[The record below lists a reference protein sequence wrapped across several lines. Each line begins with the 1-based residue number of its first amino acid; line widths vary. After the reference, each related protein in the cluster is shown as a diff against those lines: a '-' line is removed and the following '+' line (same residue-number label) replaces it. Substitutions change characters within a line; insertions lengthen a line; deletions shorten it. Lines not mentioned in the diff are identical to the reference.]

1 MTPAD
6 STEALTAGRAQAP
19 TPACPPVE
27 PGVPERG
34 RKIRQG
40 AFGAALA
47 IAVLHGVNDAYASFL
62 HPLLPRL
69 MSRLDLSIADA
80 AVLTTTLAVSA
91 ALAQPL
97 FGHLSDLR
105 GRRIL
110 IAAGPAATGAFLSLM
125 GLASGFGIL
134 ILVLVLGG
142 LGSAAFHPAAA
153 ATAARVTAGRG
164 SGLRHAV
171 FSFGGAI
178 GYAAGPLV
186 AVLVVGW
193 RGLEGMWVAM
203 LPAFLL
209 AGALWFALPADPVRD
224 RAARGRHPDATDG
237 RRPPLKR
244 RAGTLFA
251 GPIALVFGISA
262 LTAFV
267 QRVFLTMEP
276 IVMAGAGKSEI
287 AGAAALTLYL
297 GAQAAGTLSGG
308 WLADR
313 VDRRNLLVGITLLS
327 FPAYFLALWF
337 PPGGATSLVFVA
349 MAGVLGMAALPP
361 IVVIAQEAAPGR
373 AALNSGIVMGLA
385 WATGS
390 VGVLGA
396 GVLGDM
402 LGARVAALACTPVVL
417 VATALALHPALAG
430 YRRPMGD

>member
-1 MTPAD
+1 MTGID
-6 STEALTAGRAQAP
+6 SPEALAGGRTQAP
-19 TPACPPVE
+19 SPVCPPVE
-27 PGVPERG
+27 PVIEERV
-34 RKIRQG
+34 RAIRRG

-62 HPLLPRL
+62 HPLLPRI
-69 MSRLDLSIADA
+69 MSRFDLSIADA
-80 AVLTTTLAVSA
+80 AVLTTTLSVAA

-97 FGHLSDLR
+97 FGHLSDIR

-110 IAAGPAATGAFLSLM
+110 IAAGPAATGAFLSMM
-125 GLASGFGIL
+125 GLASGFGML
-134 ILVLVLGG
+134 IFFLVLGG

-171 FSFGGAI
+171 FSFGGAA
-178 GYAAGPLV
+178 GYAAGPLL
-186 AVLVVGW
+186 AVLMVGW

-203 LPAFLL
+203 LPALVL
-209 AGALWFALPADPVRD
+209 AGALWFVLPADPATGAHRP
-224 RAARGRHPDATDG
+224 RPAATDG
-237 RRPPLKR
+237 GRPTRRR
-244 RAGTLFA
+244 RTAALFA
-251 GPIALVFGISA
+251 GPIGLVFGISA

-276 IVMAGAGKSEI
+276 IVMAGAGKSET

-297 GAQAAGTLSGG
+297 GAQAAGTLTGG

-313 VDRRNLLVGITLLS
+313 VDRRNLLIAITALS
-327 FPAYFLALWF
+327 FPAYFLAFWF
-337 PPGGATSLVFVA
+337 APGSATSLVFVA
-349 MAGVLGMAALPP
+349 VAGALGMASLPP

-390 VGVLGA
+390 ILVLGA
-396 GVLGDM
+396 GILGDQI
-402 LGARVAALACTPVVL
+402 GARAAALACTPVVL
-417 VATALALHPALAG
+417 AATALALNPALSG
-430 YRRPMGD
+430 YRRPIER

>member
-1 MTPAD
+1 
-6 STEALTAGRAQAP
+6 
-19 TPACPPVE
+19 
-27 PGVPERG
+27 
-34 RKIRQG
+34 
-40 AFGAALA
+40 
-47 IAVLHGVNDAYASFL
+47 
-62 HPLLPRL
+62 
-69 MSRLDLSIADA
+69 MSRFDLSIADA

-110 IAAGPAATGAFLSLM
+110 IAGGPAATGAFLSMM
-125 GLASGFGIL
+125 GLASNFGML
-134 ILVLVLGG
+134 ILLLVLGG

-171 FSFGGAI
+171 FSFGGAA
-178 GYAAGPLV
+178 GYAAGPLL
-186 AVLVVGW
+186 AVLGVGW
-193 RGLEGMWVAM
+193 RGLEGLWVAM
-203 LPAFLL
+203 LPALVL

-224 RAARGRHPDATDG
+224 GVVRRPRPAATDG
-237 RRPPLKR
+237 PHPTRRR
-244 RAGTLFA
+244 RTAALFA

-267 QRVFLTMEP
+267 QLVFLTMEP
-276 IVMAGAGKSEI
+276 IVMAGAGKSET

-297 GAQAAGTLSGG
+297 GAQAAGTLTGG

-313 VDRRNLLVGITLLS
+313 VDRRNLLVAITLLS
-327 FPAYFLALWF
+327 FPAYFLAFWF
-337 PPGGATSLVFVA
+337 PPGSASSLGFVA
-349 MAGVLGMAALPP
+349 MAGALGMAVLPP

-390 VGVLGA
+390 ILVLGA
-396 GVLGDM
+396 GVLGDA
-402 LGARVAALACTPVVL
+402 LGARVAALLCTPVVL
-417 VATALALHPALAG
+417 AATALALHPALSG
-430 YRRPMGD
+430 YRRPIET

>member
-1 MTPAD
+1 MTSAD
-6 STEALTAGRAQAP
+6 STEALA
-19 TPACPPVE
+19 TPACPPLE

-34 RKIRQG
+34 RAVRRG

-69 MSRLDLSIADA
+69 MTRLDLSIADA

-125 GLASGFGIL
+125 GLASDFGTL
-134 ILVLVLGG
+134 IFFLVLGG

-171 FSFGGAI
+171 FSFGGAA
-178 GYAAGPLV
+178 GYAAGPLL

-203 LPAFLL
+203 LPALLL
-209 AGALWFALPADPVRD
+209 AGALWFALPPDPLRD
-224 RAARGRHPDATDG
+224 VAARSGRRDAERG
-237 RRPPLKR
+237 RRPALRR
-244 RAGTLFA
+244 RAGALFA

-276 IVMAGAGKSEI
+276 IIMAGAGKSEI

-313 VDRRNLLVGITLLS
+313 VDRRNLLVAITLLA
-327 FPAYFLALWF
+327 FPAYFLAFWF
-337 PPGGATSLVFVA
+337 PPGGSTSLVFVA
-349 MAGVLGMAALPP
+349 VAGALGMAVLPP

-390 VGVLGA
+390 IGVLGA

-402 LGARVAALACTPVVL
+402 IGARAAALACMPVVL
-417 VATALALHPALAG
+417 IATALALHPALAG
-430 YRRPMGD
+430 YRRPMGE

>member
-1 MTPAD
+1 MTSAD
-6 STEALTAGRAQAP
+6 STEALAT
-19 TPACPPVE
+19 TACPPLE

-34 RKIRQG
+34 RAVRRG

-69 MSRLDLSIADA
+69 MTRLDLSIADA

-125 GLASGFGIL
+125 GLASGFGTL
-134 ILVLVLGG
+134 ILFLVLGG

-171 FSFGGAI
+171 FSFGGAA
-178 GYAAGPLV
+178 GYAAGPLL

-203 LPAFLL
+203 LPALLL
-209 AGALWFALPADPVRD
+209 AGALWFALPPDQSRD
-224 RAARGRHPDATDG
+224 VAARRVPSDAERG
-237 RRPPLKR
+237 RRPALRR
-244 RAGTLFA
+244 RAGALFA

-276 IVMAGAGKSEI
+276 IIMAGAGKSEI

-313 VDRRNLLVGITLLS
+313 VDRRNLLVAITLLA
-327 FPAYFLALWF
+327 FPAYFLAFWF
-337 PPGGATSLVFVA
+337 PPGGSTSLVFVA
-349 MAGVLGMAALPP
+349 VAGALGMAVLPP

-390 VGVLGA
+390 IGVLGA

-402 LGARVAALACTPVVL
+402 IGARAAALACMPVVL
-417 VATALALHPALAG
+417 IATALALHPALAG
-430 YRRPMGD
+430 YRRPMGE

>member
-1 MTPAD
+1 MSAAD
-6 STEALTAGRAQAP
+6 SSEALTAGPAQSP
-19 TPACPPVE
+19 SPVCPPVE
-27 PGVPERG
+27 PVIPERG
-34 RKIRQG
+34 RAIRRG
-40 AFGAALA
+40 AFSAALA

-69 MSRLDLSIADA
+69 MSRFDLSIADA

-97 FGHLSDLR
+97 FGHFSDVR

-110 IAAGPAATGAFLSLM
+110 IAAGPAATGGFLSMM
-125 GLASGFGIL
+125 GLASGFGTL

-171 FSFGGAI
+171 FSFGGAA
-178 GYAAGPLV
+178 GYAAGPLL

-193 RGLEGMWVAM
+193 RGLEGMWMAM
-203 LPAFLL
+203 LPAFVL
-209 AGALWFALPADPVRD
+209 AGALWFALPADPIRD
-224 RAARGRHPDATDG
+224 RDARRPHPAATDG
-237 RRPPLKR
+237 PRPVRRR
-244 RAGTLFA
+244 RAAALFA

-276 IVMAGAGKSEI
+276 IVMAGAGKSET
-287 AGAAALTLYL
+287 AGAAALTVYL
-297 GAQAAGTLSGG
+297 AAQAAGTLSGG

-313 VDRRNLLVGITLLS
+313 VDRRNLLIAITVLS
-327 FPAYFLALWF
+327 FPAYFLAFWF
-337 PPGGATSLVFVA
+337 PPGSALSLVFVA
-349 MAGVLGMAALPP
+349 MAGTLGMAVLPP

-385 WATGS
+385 WATGAI
-390 VGVLGA
+390 GVLGA

-402 LGARVAALACTPVVL
+402 LGARAAALLCTPVVL
-417 VATALALHPALAG
+417 VATALALHPALTG
-430 YRRPMGD
+430 YRRPIGE

>member
-1 MTPAD
+1 MTA
-6 STEALTAGRAQAP
+6 
-19 TPACPPVE
+19 TPVCPPVE
-27 PGVPERG
+27 PVVADRG
-34 RKIRQG
+34 RGVRRG
-40 AFGAALA
+40 AFTAALA

-69 MSRLDLSIADA
+69 MSRLDLTISDA

-125 GLASGFGIL
+125 GLASGFGT
-134 ILVLVLGG
+134 LVLLLVLGG

-153 ATAARVTAGRG
+153 ATAARVTAGPG

-171 FSFGGAI
+171 FSFGGAA
-178 GYAAGPLV
+178 GYAAGPLL

-193 RGLEGMWVAM
+193 RGLEGLWVAM
-203 LPAFLL
+203 LPAFVL

-224 RAARGRHPDATDG
+224 RLAGRPRPDAADG
-237 RRPPLKR
+237 RRPALSH
-244 RAGTLFA
+244 RAGALFA

-276 IVMAGAGKSEI
+276 IIMAAAGKSEI
-287 AGAAALTLYL
+287 AGAAALTVYL
-297 GAQAAGTLSGG
+297 AAQAGGTLGGG

-313 VDRRNLLVGITLLS
+313 VDRRNLLVGITLLA
-327 FPAYFLALWF
+327 FPAYFLALWL
-337 PPGGATSLVFVA
+337 PAGGAPSLVFVA
-349 MAGVLGMAALPP
+349 LAGALGMAVLPP

-390 VGVLGA
+390 IGVLGA

-402 LGARVAALACTPVVL
+402 LGARAAALVCTPVVL
-417 VATALALHPALAG
+417 VATGLALHPALAG
-430 YRRPMGD
+430 YRRPMGV

>member
-1 MTPAD
+1 MTAD
-6 STEALTAGRAQAP
+6 SHEALAAGPAQAP
-19 TPACPPVE
+19 GPVCSPVE
-27 PGVPERG
+27 SVMGDRARG
-34 RKIRQG
+34 IRRG
-40 AFGAALA
+40 AFGAAIA
-47 IAVLHGVNDAYASFL
+47 VAVLHGVNDAYASFL

-69 MSRLDLSIADA
+69 MSRFDLSIADA

-110 IAAGPAATGAFLSLM
+110 IAAGPAATGAFLSMM
-125 GLASGFGIL
+125 GLASSFGML
-134 ILVLVLGG
+134 ILFLVLGG

-171 FSFGGAI
+171 FSFGGAA
-178 GYAAGPLV
+178 GYAAGPLL

-203 LPAFLL
+203 MPALVL
-209 AGALWFALPADPVRD
+209 AGALWFALPADPVC
-224 RAARGRHPDATDG
+224 DG
-237 RRPPLKR
+237 HARRPHPAATHDPRPTR
-244 RAGTLFA
+244 RRRTAALFA

-276 IVMAGAGKSEI
+276 IVMAGAGKSET

-297 GAQAAGTLSGG
+297 GAQAAGTLTGG

-313 VDRRNLLVGITLLS
+313 VDRRNLLIAITLLS
-327 FPAYFLALWF
+327 FPAYFLAFWF
-337 PPGGATSLVFVA
+337 PAGSAFSLVFVA
-349 MAGVLGMAALPP
+349 MAGALGMAVLPP

-390 VGVLGA
+390 ILVLGA
-396 GVLGDM
+396 GVLGDA
-402 LGARVAALACTPVVL
+402 LGARGAALACTPVVL
-417 VATALALHPALAG
+417 AATGLALHPALSG
-430 YRRPMGD
+430 YRRPIEA